1 MVAWAYVSMPTEE
14 ELRQRQ
20 AEQARQDSIAAAQT
34 DTTSQNLG
42 ERQDTGQGGAPG
54 GDTVQS
60 GQQQTGGGAG
70 QQLSQEQ
77 EETAGDMGMFSE
89 ASLSD
94 TTDLIVSTPLYRAVF
109 TNLGAGPRKL
119 TLKDHHTWDD
129 QPLQMIRDTTRSAY
143 SLGFLTTGNYNVESR
158 HLLFERETG
167 ADSLVL
173 REGEQQTLT
182 YALNLENGGQIRYA
196 YTMYGD
202 SHRMDLQIRFSGL
215 SDIIIGRSV
224 DFGWTSPLNFTERD
238 PTQESTYFSA
248 YVYAGEELTQLLL
261 SEAGREEQNISGN
274 IDWIATRSKFF
285 TQIIKPQSPT
295 DGALMIGEM
304 TGESGTSGTR
314 YNYQSFVTIDLPQES
329 AAEFQ
334 LYAGPM
340 SYYNLYEFAPHA
352 YDMVDVGYSWI
363 RWFSDP
369 LVRYIIIPFFYFIGD
384 YMNIGLGII
393 VFGVLV
399 KVVLFPLTM
408 KSYRSMAAMKEL
420 QPKLKE
426 IQEKYEDKPQKQ
438 QEATMKLYK
447 EAGVNP
453 LGGCLPNLLQL
464 PILLTLWRFFQNSIL
479 IRQEEFLW
487 AADLSAPDYI
497 LSLPFSIPFLGD
509 QLAGFVLLMT
519 AAMFFQSKVMGGM
532 GEMGGGGMG
541 GGQMK
546 MLQYIFPVMLLF
558 IFNNFAAGLSLY
570 YLVYN
575 VMSIGQQLII
585 NRQLDA
591 EKEAGD

>member
-34 DTTSQNLG
+34 DTASQNPG
-42 ERQDTGQGGAPG
+42 ERQETGQGGDPRD
-54 GDTVQS
+54 DTVQS
-60 GQQQTGGGAG
+60 AQQQASGGAG
-70 QQLSQEQ
+70 QQISQER
-77 EETAGDMGMFSE
+77 EEAPGDMGMFSE

-94 TTDLIVSTPLYRAVF
+94 TTEIVVSTPLYRALF

-143 SLGFLTTGNYNVESR
+143 ALGFLTTGNYNVESR

-167 ADSLVL
+167 SDSLVI

-182 YALNLENGGQIRYA
+182 YALNLENGGQIRYE
-196 YTMYGD
+196 YTIFGD
-202 SHRMDLQIRFSGL
+202 SHRMDLRIRFSGL
-215 SDIIIGRSV
+215 TDIIIGRSV

-238 PTQESTYFSA
+238 PSQESTYFSS
-248 YVYAGEELTQLLL
+248 YVYAGEELTRLLL

-274 IDWIATRSKFF
+274 IDWIATRTKFF

-304 TGESGTSGTR
+304 TGESGTPGTR
-314 YNYQSFVTIDLPQES
+314 YNYQSFVTVDLPQES
-329 AAEFQ
+329 VADFQ

-340 SYYNLYEFAPHA
+340 SYYNLDGFAPHS

-426 IQEKYEDKPQKQ
+426 IQAKYEDKPQKQ

-497 LSLPFSIPFLGD
+497 LSLPFSIPFLGE

-591 EKEAGD
+591 EKEAGN

>member
-20 AEQARQDSIAAAQT
+20 AEQARQDSIAAAQA
-34 DTTSQNLG
+34 DTASRNLEG
-42 ERQDTGQGGAPG
+42 QDTGQGGTPP
-54 GDTVQS
+54 DETVQS
-60 GQQQTGGGAG
+60 GQQQAGGGAG
-70 QQLSQEQ
+70 QRISQEQ
-77 EETAGDMGMFSE
+77 EETPGDMGMFSE

-129 QPLQMIRDTTRSAY
+129 RPLQMIRDTSRSAY
-143 SLGFLTTGNYNVESR
+143 ALGFLTTGNYNVESR
-158 HLLFERETG
+158 HLLFEQDTG
-167 ADSLVL
+167 ADSLVV

-182 YALNLENGGQIRYA
+182 YALNLENGGQIRYE
-196 YTMYGD
+196 YTLYGD

-215 SDIIIGRSV
+215 ADIIIGRSV
-224 DFGWTSPLNFTERD
+224 DFGWTSPLKFTERD
-238 PTQESTYFSA
+238 PSQESTYFSA

-304 TGESGTSGTR
+304 TGESGTPGTR

-329 AAEFQ
+329 VAEFQ

-340 SYYNLYEFAPHA
+340 SYYNLDGFAPHA

-393 VFGVLV
+393 VFGVAV

-497 LSLPFSIPFLGD
+497 LSMPFSIPFLGD

-591 EKEAGD
+591 EKEAAG